1 MLTRILAGGG
11 LAAAVAASTCCVLP
25 LSLGAIGVGGAWAS
39 TFSVLAPYQTAFRVL
54 AILLL
59 GVAFWLVYGQRAVAA
74 YGAAQGAACPV
85 VPSQGVTKSVLWVG
99 AAVMGLVLSSG
110 WWERFIA

>member
-1 MLTRILAGGG
+1 M
-11 LAAAVAASTCCVLP
+11 AAATCCVLP

-39 TFSVLAPYQTAFRVL
+39 TFSPLAPYQTAFRVL
-54 AILLL
+54 AVLLL
-59 GVAFWLVYGQRAVAA
+59 GAAFWLVYGQRA
-74 YGAAQGAACPV
+74 GAVTGATPGAACPA
-85 VPSQGVTKSVLWVG
+85 VPSQGLTKTALWIG